1 MLAVTNSFVNYFLY
15 IFYFLFY
22 YRSSAV
28 ASATYFCFAR
38 VRIPR
43 SVFLSQGTP
52 FPVIEK
58 NAAPP
63 ECIRVSDNTPAKLR
77 DSVFCFCRFCAQ
89 NCFLIFSVNP
99 SVFRKYGRIVQ
110 AAYGNLS
117 QIKQNKFAAAAGF
130 CRGLTFRRQLQILS
144 FHQDRTDRTS
154 VHSLHPQRR
163 GDKYIPARSRL

>member
-1 MLAVTNSFVNYFLY
+1 MLAVTNYFVNYFLY

-28 ASATYFCFAR
+28 ASATYFCFAQA
-38 VRIPR
+38 RIPR

-77 DSVFCFCRFCAQ
+77 DSVFLF
-89 NCFLIFSVNP
+89 P
-99 SVFRKYGRIVQ
+99 SDF
-110 AAYGNLS
+110 S